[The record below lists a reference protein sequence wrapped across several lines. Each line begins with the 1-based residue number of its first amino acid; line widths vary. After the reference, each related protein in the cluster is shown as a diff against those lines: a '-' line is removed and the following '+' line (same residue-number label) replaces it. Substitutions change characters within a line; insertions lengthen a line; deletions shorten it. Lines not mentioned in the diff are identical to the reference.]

1 MILPQSVEVWNEG
14 EKEQNKT
21 KQKHF
26 FLEKHVHDIISGDQL
41 GTTE

>member
-1 MILPQSVEVWNEG
+1 MEG
-14 EKEQNKT
+14 KKEQNKT

-26 FLEKHVHDIISGDQL
+26 FLERKPVHDIISGDKL